1 MKIYAKITYTI
12 DAGHPDI
19 ECIHDWNENKVYTFE
34 DTYII
39 DDCYTFFDDVEGY
52 VKNDL
57 SLVAGGGYNS
67 KHIHNVKFEIARV

>member
-1 MKIYAKITYTI
+1 MKIHGKITYTV
-12 DAGHPDI
+12 DDGHPDI

-39 DDCYTFFDDVEGY
+39 DDDYYSFDEAQRYIKG
-52 VKNDL
+52 DL
-57 SLVAGGGYNS
+57 RLIAGGGYNS